1 MQENKLYENINQMI
15 QAIVWMTIARKKME
29 EIDYVYE
36 TYKKFKKINPLIAYS
51 NTKLADK
58 ENIERFDSYAQRA
71 LQIFRKIDID
81 AKTENMVLRSLIK
94 ILHEEYLKENVAL
107 EKRLEIYDS
116 KLLEETK
123 KRRES
128 HLREIQEYEAENISI
143 SMDATR
149 KALEKLVQIRVEIIL
164 LETKVKENKTVY
176 DIYKRKI
183 LWRKN
188 AKKTMEQAMQ
198 YMNDY
203 QNTIEQLEMKI
214 YSAEKD
220 ILNILI

>member
-188 AKKTMEQAMQ
+188 SKKTMEQAMQ

>member
-164 LETKVKENKTVY
+164 LETKVKCWTSG
-176 DIYKRKI
+176 RC
-183 LWRKN
+183 
-188 AKKTMEQAMQ
+188 
-198 YMNDY
+198 
-203 QNTIEQLEMKI
+203 
-214 YSAEKD
+214 
-220 ILNILI
+220 

>member
-107 EKRLEIYDS
+107 EKRLEMYDS

-188 AKKTMEQAMQ
+188 SKKTMEQAMQ

>member
-29 EIDYVYE
+29 ETDYVYE

-188 AKKTMEQAMQ
+188 SKKTMEQAMQ

>member
-188 AKKTMEQAMQ
+188 SKKTMEQAMQ

-203 QNTIEQLEMKI
+203 QNTIEQVEMKI

>member
-1 MQENKLYENINQMI
+1 M
-15 QAIVWMTIARKKME
+15 
-29 EIDYVYE
+29 YE

-188 AKKTMEQAMQ
+188 SKKTMEQAMQ

>member
-149 KALEKLVQIRVEIIL
+149 KALEKLVQMRVEIIL

-188 AKKTMEQAMQ
+188 SKKTMEQAMQ